1 MKYASSAGAKSAI
14 SYIKRSFKGPGAPR
28 AMSEGAPW
36 LAPLLASMLL
46 LSACSSA
53 PTYAPPSIDV
63 PTHFKEAASS
73 SGAPTSTSTG
83 AATDVKAAALFEP
96 ARTHADAV
104 PDAWWLLFNDPV
116 LTALEQRVASRNQ
129 NIAASVAQLR
139 AAQAAV
145 STSRASLLPQLSTN
159 LGATRSGSGAAASTG
174 VDANGNLVGSGSG
187 RARTVDT
194 LGLSASWEVDLW
206 GRLSGA
212 VDAAQARAQASADDL
227 AALRLSTE
235 ATLAQTYLALRTNEA
250 QAALL
255 AETGKG
261 YQQSLTL
268 TRNRYKAGVISSA
281 DVAQAESQL
290 QAVEAQRI
298 EADTNRAQLEHALAI
313 LVGEAPASF
322 SLAPT
327 GVLPSSPA
335 LPELLPARLLER
347 RPDIAAAERR
357 VAAANAQIGVARAAY
372 FPTLNLSA
380 AAGYRASALGGLLS
394 APNLFWSLGP
404 QLALSLFDGGARN
417 AAVESARASTEQA
430 AAVYRQAVLVAMQ
443 EVEDN
448 LVVGAALERELGVLE
463 AGVKSAQ
470 KALDVANNQ
479 YKAGMVGYLNVI
491 TAQASVLSAQRSL
504 LDVRNRQLAAVN
516 QLLKNIAG
524 RWEPLA
530 TSANAV
536 QPQS

>member
-1 MKYASSAGAKSAI
+1 MKYASNQGATSAT
-14 SYIKRSFKGPGAPR
+14 SYIKRTDSGEAPSRGIRGA
-28 AMSEGAPW
+28 APW
-36 LAPLLASMLL
+36 LVLFLASAGL

-53 PTYAPPSIDV
+53 PPNKPPSIDV
-63 PTHFKEAASS
+63 PAHFKEATTSG
-73 SGAPTSTSTG
+73 GAPTSTG
-83 AATDVKAAALFEP
+83 AATDANARADTSAAALFEP
-96 ARTHADAV
+96 ARVRADAV

-116 LTALEQRVASRNQ
+116 LTGLEERVASRNQ
-129 NIAASVAQLR
+129 TIAASVAQLR

-145 STSRASLLPQLSTN
+145 ANNRAGLFPQLSTS
-159 LGATRSGSGAAASTG
+159 LGTTRSGSGSSASSG
-174 VDANGNLVGSGSG
+174 VDANGNLVGSTGG
-187 RARTVDT
+187 KPRTVDT
-194 LGLSASWEVDLW
+194 LALNASWEVDLW
-206 GRLSGA
+206 GRVSGA
-212 VDAAQARAQASADDL
+212 VNAAEAGAQASADDL
-227 AALRLSTE
+227 ASLRLSTQ

-255 AETGKG
+255 ADTGKG
-261 YQQSLTL
+261 YQESLKL
-268 TRNRYKAGVISSA
+268 TRNRYRAGVVSSA

-290 QAVEAQRI
+290 QSVEAQRI

-313 LVGEAPASF
+313 LVGEAPAAF
-322 SLAPT
+322 TLAPT
-327 GVLPSSPA
+327 GALPHTPA
-335 LPELLPARLLER
+335 LPEFLPARLLER

-380 AAGYRASALGGLLS
+380 SAGYRASQLGNLLS

-417 AAVESARASTEQA
+417 AAVESARASADQA
-430 AAVYRQAVLVAMQ
+430 AAQYRQTVLVALQ

-448 LVVGAALERELGVLE
+448 LVVASALEREQVVLE
-463 AGVKSAQ
+463 AGVASAQ

-479 YKAGMVGYLNVI
+479 YKAGIVGYLNVI
-491 TAQASVLSAQRSL
+491 TAQASVLSARRNL

-524 RWEPLA
+524 RWEPL
-530 TSANAV
+530 
-536 QPQS
+536 Q